1 MRKGQIMVPRRS
13 SVIPA
18 LAVMSVAALGLGLLP
33 AGASAAPA
41 PAVDAAFTPTLAYV
55 ACPADVKPART
66 KCAELT
72 VPLDWQTPDDGRTT
86 TIALRVIPSLRGSG
100 GFTFNPGGPSASG
113 IAFGAGIYAD
123 LPRQV
128 RARFDWVSWDPRG
141 VGLSGPALVDC
152 PAPEAVAL
160 PPTGPVDWLAYWE
173 ATLAV
178 QSAANSACLAANPD
192 AAPYMGTWQVVRD
205 LEAMRIAL
213 GYAQWNFW
221 GMSYGTRV
229 GNTYA
234 RTFPTSLRALIMDG
248 SVMASETLYRMGATY
263 PAGLEVTKQVYA
275 SVTGRGQAHKI
286 DTVLDYLNDN
296 TLLVR
301 GEALTR
307 WVFAKHLFDSWY
319 SQREIPD
326 LRRYINNI
334 YDLVMAGT
342 PAQRARALRDAERSS
357 ARLPRANEP
366 TTSQTLINCA
376 DLHDRPTAEQ
386 LATAARAAERQ
397 YGTTTPAFSGNDGF
411 YCAGL
416 PADMS
421 PSVPTGTDPIALATP
436 PMFVLSTGDPATPWV
451 WGRGMANTFAGS
463 RVISYAGTQ
472 HVTYLSTPS
481 ACVNNLVTQ
490 YLLTRQ
496 RPNGDISCRFVAGRP
511 PAG

>member
-1 MRKGQIMVPRRS
+1 MVPHRS
-13 SVIPA
+13 LVIPA
-18 LAVMSVAALGLGLLP
+18 LAFAAVAALGWGLLP
-33 AGASAAPA
+33 SGAAALPA

-86 TIALRVIPSLRGSG
+86 TIALRVIPSARGG
-100 GFTFNPGGPSASG
+100 AGFTFNPGGPSGSG
-113 IAFGAGIYAD
+113 IDYGEGIYAD

-128 RARFDWVSWDPRG
+128 RERFDWVSWDPRG

-152 PAPEAVAL
+152 PVPDGVEL
-160 PPTGPVDWLAYWE
+160 PATGPVDWLAYWE
-173 ATLAV
+173 ATLAA
-178 QSAANSACLAANPD
+178 QAEANAACLAANPD

-213 GYAQWNFW
+213 GYRQWNFW

-248 SVMASETLYRMGATY
+248 SVMAGETLYRIGATY

-296 TLLVR
+296 TLLVD
-301 GEALTR
+301 GEPLNR
-307 WVFAKHLFDSWY
+307 WVFAKRLFDSWY
-319 SQREIPD
+319 SQGALPA

-342 PAQRARALRDAERSS
+342 PAQRARALRDAERSA
-357 ARLPRANEP
+357 ARLPRVNEP
-366 TTSQTLINCA
+366 TTIQTLVNCA

-386 LATAARAAERQ
+386 LATAAIAAERQ

-421 PSVPTGTDPIALATP
+421 PPVPTGTDPIALATP

-463 RVISYAGTQ
+463 RVISYASTQ
-472 HVTYLSTPS
+472 HVSYLLAPS
-481 ACVNNLVTQ
+481 ACVNNTVTQ
-490 YLLTRQ
+490 YLLTLQ
-496 RPNGDISCRFVAGRP
+496 RPSGDVSCRFAASASAAG
-511 PAG
+511 